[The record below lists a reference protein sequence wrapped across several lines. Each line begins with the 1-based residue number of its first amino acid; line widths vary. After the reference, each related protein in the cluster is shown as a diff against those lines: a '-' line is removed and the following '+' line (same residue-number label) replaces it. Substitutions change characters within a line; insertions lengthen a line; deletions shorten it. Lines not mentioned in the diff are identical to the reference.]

1 MFKSALFLAT
11 LALTASTLVPVIRSN
26 SVWVRAFDFPRSQI
40 AIFCLLVVGGWLY
53 LSEKDVVFYVMITL
67 LAGCLSYQFY
77 QIWPYTKMHAL
88 RVQNSYA
95 PHPTFCLSLLMANVQ
110 MENRNI
116 ERFLDI
122 IQQTAPD
129 VILTVET
136 DQWWVDQLAN
146 HTSQYPYRVLHPQE
160 NHYGIA
166 LFSRL
171 PLKGPEVRFLVED
184 DIPSIHTRIC
194 LRSGDEICLHG
205 LHPRPPLPYPQTDS
219 TGRDAELVVVGR
231 AVKKNNEP
239 AIVAGDLNDVAW
251 SHTTRLFQ
259 RISGLLDPRIGRG
272 MYNTFHAAY
281 PWFRWPLDHV
291 FHSHHFQLIAL
302 KRCSSFGS
310 DHFPVFIALS
320 YEPEN
325 RAEQPKP
332 IATKEDHVEA
342 NEKIE
347 SVEELTGRP
356 VESPN
361 IAPSF
366 APSIPATAE
375 ATKSISYLEKGEVT

>member
-1 MFKSALFLAT
+1 MLKSTLFLAT
-11 LALTASTLVPVIRSN
+11 LILTAGTLIPLARVD

-40 AIFCLLVVGGWLY
+40 AILCLLVAGAWLY
-53 LSEKDVVFYVMITL
+53 LSEKDVFFYVAVTL
-67 LAGCLSYQFY
+67 LGGCLFY
-77 QIWPYTKMHAL
+77 QLYQIRPYTKVHAL
-88 RVQNSYA
+88 QVQNSYA
-95 PHPTFCLSLLMANVQ
+95 PHPAFCLSLLMANVQ
-110 MENRNI
+110 MENRSI

-122 IQQTAPD
+122 IRQSDPD
-129 VILTVET
+129 VLLTVET
-136 DQWWVDQLAN
+136 DQWWADQLAS
-146 HTSQYPYRVLHPQE
+146 HLTQYPYRLLHPQE
-160 NHYGIA
+160 NYYGIA

-171 PLKGPEVRFLVED
+171 HLKEPEVRFLIED
-184 DIPSIHTRIC
+184 DIPSIHTKVC

-231 AVKKNNEP
+231 AVKESNEP

-302 KRCSSFGS
+302 KRCAAFGS

-332 IATKEDHVEA
+332 VATAEDHVEA

-347 SVEELTGRP
+347 SAEELTRRP

-361 IAPSF
+361 EAPSF
-366 APSIPATAE
+366 APSSPATA
-375 ATKSISYLEKGEVT
+375 KSTEIIHHLEKGEVA